1 MRFTMLK
8 LPAFFLVQFLRRK
21 ADCEKKKKQQRTNT
35 TVVAFAGRIVLILQ
49 THRQV
54 SVTKYF
60 LYFIV
65 SCTIILFMSC
75 NLY

>member
-1 MRFTMLK
+1 MLK

-21 ADCEKKKKQQRTNT
+21 ADCEKQQQQQQRTKK
-35 TVVAFAGRIVLILQ
+35 TVVAFAGKIVMILR

-60 LYFIV
+60 LYFIA

>member
-35 TVVAFAGRIVLILQ
+35 TVVAFAGRIGFGNKIFPLLYSELYHNIVYVL
-49 THRQV
+49 
-54 SVTKYF
+54 
-60 LYFIV
+60 
-65 SCTIILFMSC
+65 
-75 NLY
+75 